1 MKKKYL
7 SLALALTMVL
17 SILSGCGKT
26 AATSEVLTEAST
38 EVVATVDDASASTAT
53 DASATDANGLPTKD
67 RAGNDILV
75 PTEIKSIV
83 SMAPSTTR
91 VLIDLGLADKIV
103 AIDTNSAVYADQ
115 LSADVTQFDMM
126 EPDVEA
132 IVDLEPSIVFTSG
145 MSSYGGD
152 DAFQSV
158 RDANICVADIPSST
172 SFEAISED
180 LAFIGACVG
189 KAAEA
194 DKLIADFEGQIKD
207 VQDTAK
213 DAANEETSVL
223 FLLSVPTADYPTV
236 YSVGKGTY
244 IDEMITATG
253 AKNACGDQDSWVSL
267 SEEEA
272 VALDPDV
279 IIIAGSAYY
288 TEDPV
293 TTIKNASA
301 WSATKA
307 VKNNQVFVV
316 DGDSVNQPNNHVADA
331 LVQMAKFIFPSTF
344 ADFKDPFATA
354 TDAE

>member
-1 MKKKYL
+1 
-7 SLALALTMVL
+7 
-17 SILSGCGKT
+17 
-26 AATSEVLTEAST
+26 
-38 EVVATVDDASASTAT
+38 
-53 DASATDANGLPTKD
+53 
-67 RAGNDILV
+67 
-75 PTEIKSIV
+75 
-83 SMAPSTTR
+83 
-91 VLIDLGLADKIV
+91 
-103 AIDTNSAVYADQ
+103 
-115 LSADVTQFDMM
+115 MM

-288 TEDPV
+288 TEDPA

-307 VKNNQVFVV
+307 VKNNQVIALETEPTY
-316 DGDSVNQPNNHVADA
+316 SVRTYMNSFRYRNMVGVTKQDVMTIHS
-331 LVQMAKFIFPSTF
+331 L
-344 ADFKDPFATA
+344 DPFDTYNYNIE
-354 TDAE
+354 TGEVF